1 MLYWVHRGFFIY
13 FIQRSISM
21 SPRKAVP
28 KQGTAGEESVLQSIQ
43 DILAVL
49 LNLLLYIYIFLLL
62 AVMPFYHTQGYLR
75 IGTDKATFF
84 LWTGTNL
91 LKLIMPLA
99 VGCLLLE
106 CLIQRREQQSWKL
119 AAVSICRKLCI
130 TDCFA
135 LLYGI
140 SVVISYLFSDYRE
153 STFWGA
159 NGWYMG
165 MVTQLCLVALYFLIA
180 KGWRKHR
187 WLFYIMLPVS
197 FTVFLLGIINRFGF
211 FPLNMNLKD
220 GSFISTIGNIN
231 WYCGYLVITFFTG
244 LGLLWQG
251 AGNKKWQRALLICY
265 CFAGFASLVTQGS
278 ASGILTLVLILM
290 VLFWLSAKEQQQM
303 EYFWQGAALLSAA
316 CLLMALLRIVLP
328 NRINYTDSLMDLLT
342 YSTLPVIMTIVSFCF
357 YAAVQKAGKAGR
369 YPKSLFLILSRLVIA
384 LAAVL
389 LFVYLSVTL
398 FHTLYPEKL
407 AVLSGQGAFTF
418 NYSWGSH
425 RGATLAAGWK
435 CFREQDFLHKLVGI
449 GPDGMSAYIEGA
461 GSEELKAI
469 VAKNFGAG
477 VRLTNAHS
485 EWFTI
490 LINTGILGLVSYGGM
505 IATGIF
511 RFLKRRNGH
520 MITAACGLG
529 LLAYTC
535 NNIFSFQQA
544 MSVGTV
550 FVLFGIGAAFAE
562 EAPAA

>member
-1 MLYWVHRGFFIY
+1 MN
-13 FIQRSISM
+13 
-21 SPRKAVP
+21 PRKAVSKP
-28 KQGTAGEESVLQSIQ
+28 GTSGEESVLQSIQ

-49 LNLLLYIYIFLLL
+49 LNGLLCIYIFLLL
-62 AVMPFYHTQGYLR
+62 AVMPFYNTQGYLR

-84 LWTGTNL
+84 LWTSTNL
-91 LKLIMPLA
+91 LKLIVPLA
-99 VGCLLLE
+99 IGCFLLK
-106 CLIQRREQQSWKL
+106 CLILWREQQSWKA

-140 SVVISYLFSDYRE
+140 SVVISYLFSDYQD

-180 KGWRKHR
+180 KGWRKHK
-187 WLFYIMLPVS
+187 WLFYIIFPVS
-197 FTVFLLGIINRFGF
+197 FAVFLLGIVNRFGF
-211 FPLNMNLKD
+211 FPFNMNLED

-244 LGLLWQG
+244 LGLLWLG

-265 CFAGFASLVTQGS
+265 CLAGFASLVTQGS

-290 VLFWLSAKEQQQM
+290 VLFWLSAGEHRQM
-303 EYFWQGAALLSAA
+303 EHFWQGAALLSAS
-316 CLLMALLRIVLP
+316 CLLTSLLRIVLP
-328 NRINYTDSLMDLLT
+328 NRITYTDSLMDLLT
-342 YSTLPVIMTIVSFCF
+342 YSALPVIMTIVSFTS
-357 YAAVQKAGKAGR
+357 YAVVRKMGKAGK
-369 YPKSLFLILSRLVIA
+369 YPKSLFLLLSRLVVA
-384 LAAVL
+384 LAAAL
-389 LFVYLSVTL
+389 LLLYLAVTL
-398 FHTLYPEKL
+398 LHTLNPEKL
-407 AVLSGQGAFTF
+407 TVLSGQGAFTF

-435 CFREQDFLHKLVGI
+435 CFWEQNLLHKLVGI
-449 GPDGMSAYIEGA
+449 GPDGMSAYIESA

-469 VAKNFGAG
+469 VTENFGAG
-477 VRLTNAHS
+477 VRLTNAHC
-485 EWFTI
+485 EWFTV
-490 LINTGILGLVSYGGM
+490 LINTGILGLISYGGM
-505 IATGIF
+505 IGTGIF
-511 RFLKRRNGH
+511 RFLKRRNSH

-550 FVLFGIGAAFAE
+550 FVLFGIGAAFTE
-562 EAPAA
+562 EPPAA